1 MFAALKAY
9 PMDLLLGEDAL
20 LFFFGPTP
28 NCGRTFTSVGVVHN
42 EAVNEIMNDQLRGF
56 VPLTVKYLLA

>member
-1 MFAALKAY
+1 
-9 PMDLLLGEDAL
+9 MDLLLGEDAL

-28 NCGRTFTSVGVVHN
+28 NCGRTFTSVGVVNN